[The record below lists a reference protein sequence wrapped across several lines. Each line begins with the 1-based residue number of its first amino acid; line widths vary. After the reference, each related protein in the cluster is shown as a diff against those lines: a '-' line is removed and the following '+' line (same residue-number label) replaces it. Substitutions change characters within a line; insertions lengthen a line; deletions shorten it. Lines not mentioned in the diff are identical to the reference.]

1 VLLYYITDRK
11 QFPGGSAEQQSR
23 LLDKIAEAA
32 GANVNYIQLREKDLP
47 ARALEQLAREAVRA
61 VRAHSTITRLL
72 INSRTDVALACG
84 ADGVHLTTTDIPASD
99 VRAISTSA
107 QSRHDMRKND
117 ESALTAGSAPFLIA
131 VSTHSLA
138 EVEFAYSQ
146 GADFVVFGPVFEKV
160 TSPPRVGIGLD
171 ELRRACS
178 AVKQSREI
186 FPILALGGITLK
198 NAADCIR
205 AGATGIAAIRLFQE
219 NDVAGVVANLRAVA
233 AEQSDTG

>member
-99 VRAISTSA
+99 VRAIST
-107 QSRHDMRKND
+107 
-117 ESALTAGSAPFLIA
+117 
-131 VSTHSLA
+131 
-138 EVEFAYSQ
+138 
-146 GADFVVFGPVFEKV
+146 
-160 TSPPRVGIGLD
+160 
-171 ELRRACS
+171 
-178 AVKQSREI
+178 
-186 FPILALGGITLK
+186 
-198 NAADCIR
+198 
-205 AGATGIAAIRLFQE
+205 
-219 NDVAGVVANLRAVA
+219 
-233 AEQSDTG
+233 